1 MTSEQEFNLKRNTR
15 MNFFFCG
22 NHAFKSKIKITYMST
37 DQANEFIKGLQDIIA
52 TFKTDINAATDVF
65 GQEVKGA
72 TKKFVDA
79 SHAYAQTTVSRTDQ
93 LATDIQTL
101 YQNIYGEGIDVPAP
115 PDTGTDEGNEGVS

>member
-1 MTSEQEFNLKRNTR
+1 MISFQEAQNCIEQQIELNKY

-22 NHAFKSKIKITYMST
+22 NQKTFKLNYMST
-37 DQANEFIKGLQDIIA
+37 EQASEFIKGLNDLITTYKADIQGS
-52 TFKTDINAATDVF
+52 TDVF

-79 SHAYAQTTVSRTDQ
+79 SHTYAQTTVARTDQ

-101 YQNIYGEGIDVPAP
+101 YQSIYGEGIETP
-115 PDTGTDEGNEGVS
+115 